1 MSRRD
6 CTTGGISLLAN
17 GKGTSTRIS
26 TVAWLGFLCFLFSYF
41 ILLFGDKIACL
52 RLFELNWTG
61 MESRRRSHRQSPL
74 YILGGPR
81 AKEKMTDWKLT
92 LANAPPATRSS
103 AFVLHSLHFVNGIR
117 MPSAW
122 PPAAKKRTNVV
133 GRQILNTASTL
144 QWPNDRSGLTLP
156 DGGSRI
162 RSR

>member
-1 MSRRD
+1 MDRVQECGIGTLARILMSRRD

-61 MESRRRSHRQSPL
+61 MESIRRSHRQSPL
-74 YILGGPR
+74 SAGGDPR

-103 AFVLHSLHFVNGIR
+103 AFVLHSCALR
-117 MPSAW
+117 
-122 PPAAKKRTNVV
+122 KR
-133 GRQILNTASTL
+133 
-144 QWPNDRSGLTLP
+144 DP
-156 DGGSRI
+156 DAVSMATGC
-162 RSR
+162 